1 MFGIKNIKIVNEILY
16 IMDRKNKCHLIEIND
31 SQIKNI
37 LPLASNR
44 SAKIK
49 KNIRYFEKYFK
60 ICIICMIICAIGAL
74 TPLLL
79 GKSYA
84 EVFIVG
90 FGLLELASTGLAISS
105 VLYKNWLKKYAT
117 SNEYW
122 EEILEIVKNKENK
135 KVSEK
140 SNSNN
145 RMEYNFEK
153 ARVNTSKIPD
163 SRSNDNCT
171 YSYSKNQIIQDYPVK
186 EKIKT
191 YKRY

>member
-1 MFGIKNIKIVNEILY
+1 MFSIKNIKIINGMLY
-16 IMDRKNKCHLIEIND
+16 ITDKKNKCYLIEIND
-31 SQIKNI
+31 RCIKNL

-79 GKSYA
+79 GKTYA
-84 EVFIVG
+84 EVFVVG
-90 FGLLELASTGLAISS
+90 FGLLELVSTTLAISS
-105 VLYKNWLKKYAT
+105 NLYTKWLKKYAI

-163 SRSNDNCT
+163 SRSNDNYT

-186 EKIKT
+186 DKIKT